1 MTVTET
7 FMKGLRVLEPN
18 LLEDSRGVFFK
29 TLHKEE
35 FTKLNLP
42 LDWSEEYF
50 SLSHKNVIRGMH
62 FQVPP
67 EAHCKIVSC
76 LKGSVLD
83 VVIDLRKNSETFG
96 KTFATEL
103 NDMNRKVLIIPK
115 GCAHGFLS
123 LQDNSLMFYKVSSIY
138 SPECDMGIRWNSID
152 FEWPT
157 NKPIVSIRDEQHLDF
172 KEFNSPFN

>member
-83 VVIDLRKNSETFG
+83 VVID
-96 KTFATEL
+96 
-103 NDMNRKVLIIPK
+103 
-115 GCAHGFLS
+115 
-123 LQDNSLMFYKVSSIY
+123 
-138 SPECDMGIRWNSID
+138 
-152 FEWPT
+152 FEKKLGNFW
-157 NKPIVSIRDEQHLDF
+157 
-172 KEFNSPFN
+172 